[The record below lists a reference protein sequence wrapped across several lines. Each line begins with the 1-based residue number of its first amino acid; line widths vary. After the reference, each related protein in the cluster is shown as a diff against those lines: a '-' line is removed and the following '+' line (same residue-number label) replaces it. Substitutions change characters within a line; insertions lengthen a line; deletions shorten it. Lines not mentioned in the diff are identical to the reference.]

1 MTQRYRRYGF
11 TLIELMLA
19 MAFVSVLL
27 LAIAT
32 IAIQAGKLYNRGL
45 TLKSINQSGREIS
58 DSLRRDF
65 LQANAG
71 KISGN
76 ANSAVVMVQAGG
88 ADRSGRLCLGDY
100 SYVWNVPK
108 VVSGEVKSGAGIIT
122 EVGGPHSGRP
132 INFARVI
139 DPDGMLCQKNE
150 TTGAYM
156 STVATDKVTHLLK
169 PAGSNDVVLVIH
181 QMKAARV
188 AGDSG
193 ADSLYRLEFVLGTSQ
208 LEAVNTAN
216 GTCKPPADNSE
227 NLDFCA
233 INSFEMIVRT
243 NG

>member
-1 MTQRYRRYGF
+1 M
-11 TLIELMLA
+11 
-19 MAFVSVLL
+19 
-27 LAIAT
+27 
-32 IAIQAGKLYNRGL
+32 
-45 TLKSINQSGREIS
+45 
-58 DSLRRDF
+58 
-65 LQANAG
+65 QANAG

-108 VVSGEVKSGAGIIT
+108 VVSGEVKAGAGIIT

-169 PAGSNDVVLVIH
+169 PAGSNDVVLAIH
-181 QMKAARV
+181 HMKAARV

>member
-1 MTQRYRRYGF
+1 MTRRYRRYGF
-11 TLIELMLA
+11 TLVELMLA

-76 ANSAVVMVQAGG
+76 ARSAVVMVQAGG

-108 VVSGEVKSGAGIIT
+108 VVSGEVKAGAGIIT

-169 PAGSNDVVLVIH
+169 PAGSNDVVLAIH
-181 QMKAARV
+181 HMQAARV

>member
-1 MTQRYRRYGF
+1 MTRRYRQYGF
-11 TLIELMLA
+11 TLVELMLA

-76 ANSAVVMVQAGG
+76 ANLAVVMVQAGG

-108 VVSGEVKSGAGIIT
+108 VVSGEVKAGAGIIT

-169 PAGSNDVVLVIH
+169 PAGSNDVVLAIH

-227 NLDFCA
+227 NLAFCA

>member
-108 VVSGEVKSGAGIIT
+108 VVSGEVKAGAGIIT

-169 PAGSNDVVLVIH
+169 PAGSNDVVLAIH

>member
-100 SYVWNVPK
+100 SYVWNAPK

-169 PAGSNDVVLVIH
+169 PAGSNDVVLAIH

>member
-45 TLKSINQSGREIS
+45 TLKSINQSGREIN

-108 VVSGEVKSGAGIIT
+108 VVSGEVKAGAGIIT

-169 PAGSNDVVLVIH
+169 PAGSNDVVLAIH

>member
-32 IAIQAGKLYNRGL
+32 IAIQTGKLYNRGL

-169 PAGSNDVVLVIH
+169 PAGSNDVVLAIH

-188 AGDSG
+188 AGGSG

>member
-169 PAGSNDVVLVIH
+169 PAGSNDVVLAIH

>member
-1 MTQRYRRYGF
+1 MTRRYRQYGF
-11 TLIELMLA
+11 TLVELMLA

-76 ANSAVVMVQAGG
+76 ASSAVVMVQAGG

-108 VVSGEVKSGAGIIT
+108 VVSGEVKAGAGIIT

-150 TTGAYM
+150 T
-156 STVATDKVTHLLK
+156 
-169 PAGSNDVVLVIH
+169 IH
-181 QMKAARV
+181 QMQAARV

-193 ADSLYRLEFVLGTSQ
+193 ADRLYRLEFVLGTSQ

-216 GTCKPPADNSE
+216 GTCKPPVDNSE

>member
-65 LQANAG
+65 LQANTG

-108 VVSGEVKSGAGIIT
+108 VVSGEVKAGAGIIT

-169 PAGSNDVVLVIH
+169 PAGSNDVVLAIH

>member
-1 MTQRYRRYGF
+1 MTRQCRRHGF

-45 TLKSINQSGREIS
+45 TLKSINQSGREIG
-58 DSLRRDF
+58 DTLRRDF

-108 VVSGEVKSGAGIIT
+108 VV
-122 EVGGPHSGRP
+122 
-132 INFARVI
+132 
-139 DPDGMLCQKNE
+139 Q
-150 TTGAYM
+150 Y
-156 STVATDKVTHLLK
+156 
-169 PAGSNDVVLVIH
+169 
-181 QMKAARV
+181 
-188 AGDSG
+188 
-193 ADSLYRLEFVLGTSQ
+193 
-208 LEAVNTAN
+208 
-216 GTCKPPADNSE
+216 
-227 NLDFCA
+227 
-233 INSFEMIVRT
+233 
-243 NG
+243 

>member
-169 PAGSNDVVLVIH
+169 PAGSNDVVLAIH

-188 AGDSG
+188 VGDSG

>member
-1 MTQRYRRYGF
+1 MTRQCRRHGF

-45 TLKSINQSGREIS
+45 TLKSINQSGREIG
-58 DSLRRDF
+58 DTLRRDF

-108 VVSGEVKSGAGIIT
+108 VVSGEVKAGAGIII

-139 DPDGMLCQKNE
+139 DPDGMLCQKNQ
-150 TTGAYM
+150 TTGAYI

-169 PAGSNDVVLVIH
+169 PAGSNDVVLAVH
-181 QMKAARV
+181 RMKAARV

-216 GTCKPPADNSE
+216 GTCKPPADDSE

>member
-1 MTQRYRRYGF
+1 MTRRYRQYGF
-11 TLIELMLA
+11 TLVELMLA

-76 ANSAVVMVQAGG
+76 ANLAVVMVQAGG

-169 PAGSNDVVLVIH
+169 PAGSNDVVLAIH

>member
-1 MTQRYRRYGF
+1 MTQRYRQYGF
-11 TLIELMLA
+11 TLVELMLA

-76 ANSAVVMVQAGG
+76 ASSAVVMVQAGG

-108 VVSGEVKSGAGIIT
+108 VVSGEVKAGAGIIT

-169 PAGSNDVVLVIH
+169 PAGSNDVVLAIH

-188 AGDSG
+188 AGQTVCIVWNL
-193 ADSLYRLEFVLGTSQ
+193 SLEPVSLRRSIQ
-208 LEAVNTAN
+208 LMAPVSHRRIT
-216 GTCKPPADNSE
+216 
-227 NLDFCA
+227 
-233 INSFEMIVRT
+233 VRIST
-243 NG
+243 FAQ

>member
-1 MTQRYRRYGF
+1 MTRQCRRYGF

-45 TLKSINQSGREIS
+45 TLKSINQSGREIG
-58 DSLRRDF
+58 DTLRRDF

-108 VVSGEVKSGAGIIT
+108 VVSGEVKAGAGIIT

-139 DPDGMLCQKNE
+139 DPDGMLCQKNQ
-150 TTGAYM
+150 TTGAYI

-169 PAGSNDVVLVIH
+169 PAGSNDVVLAVH
-181 QMKAARV
+181 RMKAARV

-216 GTCKPPADNSE
+216 GTCKPPADDSE

>member
-169 PAGSNDVVLVIH
+169 PAGSNDVVLAIH
-181 QMKAARV
+181 QMKVARV
-188 AGDSG
+188 AGGSG

>member
-108 VVSGEVKSGAGIIT
+108 VVSGEVKAGAGIIT

-132 INFARVI
+132 INFARMI

-169 PAGSNDVVLVIH
+169 PAGSNDVVLAIH
-181 QMKAARV
+181 RLKAARV

>member
-76 ANSAVVMVQAGG
+76 ANLAVVMVQAGG

-108 VVSGEVKSGAGIIT
+108 VVSGEVKAGAGIIT

-169 PAGSNDVVLVIH
+169 PAGSNDVVLAIH

>member
-1 MTQRYRRYGF
+1 
-11 TLIELMLA
+11 

-45 TLKSINQSGREIS
+45 TLKSINQSGREIG
-58 DSLRRDF
+58 DTLRRDF

-108 VVSGEVKSGAGIIT
+108 VVSGEVKAGAGIII

-139 DPDGMLCQKNE
+139 DPDGMLCQKNQ
-150 TTGAYM
+150 TTGAYI

-169 PAGSNDVVLVIH
+169 PAGSNDVVLAVH
-181 QMKAARV
+181 RMKAARV

-216 GTCKPPADNSE
+216 GTCKPPADDSE

>member
-1 MTQRYRRYGF
+1 
-11 TLIELMLA
+11 

-45 TLKSINQSGREIS
+45 TLKSINQSGREIG
-58 DSLRRDF
+58 DTLRRDF

-76 ANSAVVMVQAGG
+76 TSSAVVMVQAGG

-108 VVSGEVKSGAGIIT
+108 VVSGEVKAGAGIIT

-132 INFARVI
+132 INFARVV
-139 DPDGMLCQKNE
+139 DPDGMLCQKNQ
-150 TTGAYM
+150 TTGVYI

-169 PAGSNDVVLVIH
+169 PAGSNDVVLAVH
-181 QMKAARV
+181 RMKAARV

-216 GTCKPPADNSE
+216 GTCKPPADDSE

>member
-11 TLIELMLA
+11 TLVELMLA

-108 VVSGEVKSGAGIIT
+108 VVSGEVKAGAGIIT

-169 PAGSNDVVLVIH
+169 PAGSNDVVLAIH

>member
-108 VVSGEVKSGAGIIT
+108 VVSGEVKAGAGIIT

-139 DPDGMLCQKNE
+139 DPDGMLCQKNQ

-169 PAGSNDVVLVIH
+169 PAGSNDVVLAIH

>member
-1 MTQRYRRYGF
+1 MTRRYRRYGF
-11 TLIELMLA
+11 TLVELMLA

-88 ADRSGRLCLGDY
+88 TDRSGRLCLGDY

-108 VVSGEVKSGAGIIT
+108 VVSGEVKAGAGIIT

-169 PAGSNDVVLVIH
+169 PAGSNDVVLAIH

>member
-1 MTQRYRRYGF
+1 MTRRYRRYGF
-11 TLIELMLA
+11 TLVELMLA

-169 PAGSNDVVLVIH
+169 PAGSNDVVLAIH

>member
-122 EVGGPHSGRP
+122 EVGGPYSGRP

-169 PAGSNDVVLVIH
+169 PAGSNDVVLAIH

>member
-1 MTQRYRRYGF
+1 MTRRYRRYGF

-76 ANSAVVMVQAGG
+76 ASSAVVMVQAGG

-169 PAGSNDVVLVIH
+169 PAGSNDVVLAIH

-193 ADSLYRLEFVLGTSQ
+193 ADSLYRLEFVL
-208 LEAVNTAN
+208 

>member
-1 MTQRYRRYGF
+1 MTRRYRRYGF
-11 TLIELMLA
+11 TLVELMLA

-108 VVSGEVKSGAGIIT
+108 AVSGEVKAGAGIIT

-169 PAGSNDVVLVIH
+169 PAGSNDVVLAIH

>member
-108 VVSGEVKSGAGIIT
+108 VVSGEVKAGAGIIT

-169 PAGSNDVVLVIH
+169 PAGSNDVVLAIH
-181 QMKAARV
+181 QMKAARL

>member
-1 MTQRYRRYGF
+1 MTRRYRRYGF
-11 TLIELMLA
+11 TLVELMLA

-108 VVSGEVKSGAGIIT
+108 VVSGEVKAGAGIIT
-122 EVGGPHSGRP
+122 EVSGPHSGRP

-169 PAGSNDVVLVIH
+169 PAGSNDVVLAIH

>member
-1 MTQRYRRYGF
+1 MTRRYRRYGF

-71 KISGN
+71 QISGN
-76 ANSAVVMVQAGG
+76 ASSAVVMVQAGG

-169 PAGSNDVVLVIH
+169 PAGSNDVVLAIH

>member
-1 MTQRYRRYGF
+1 MTRRYRQYGF
-11 TLIELMLA
+11 TLVELMLA

-76 ANSAVVMVQAGG
+76 ANLAVVMVQVGG

-108 VVSGEVKSGAGIIT
+108 VVSGEVKAGAGIIT

-169 PAGSNDVVLVIH
+169 PAGSNDVVLAIH

-227 NLDFCA
+227 NLAFCA

>member
-88 ADRSGRLCLGDY
+88 TDRSGRLCLGDY

-169 PAGSNDVVLVIH
+169 PAGSNDVVLAIH
-181 QMKAARV
+181 HMKAARV

-216 GTCKPPADNSE
+216 GTCKPPVDNSE

>member
-1 MTQRYRRYGF
+1 MTRRYRRYGF
-11 TLIELMLA
+11 TLVELMLA

-108 VVSGEVKSGAGIIT
+108 VVSGEVKAGAGIIT

-169 PAGSNDVVLVIH
+169 PAGSNDVVLAIH

>member
-45 TLKSINQSGREIS
+45 TLRSINQSGREIS

-108 VVSGEVKSGAGIIT
+108 VVSGEVKFGAGIIT

-169 PAGSNDVVLVIH
+169 PAGSNDVVLAIH

-188 AGDSG
+188 VGDSG

-208 LEAVNTAN
+208 LESVNTAN

>member
-1 MTQRYRRYGF
+1 MTRRYRRYGF
-11 TLIELMLA
+11 TLVELMLA

-108 VVSGEVKSGAGIIT
+108 VVSGEVKAGAGIIT

-139 DPDGMLCQKNE
+139 DPDGMLCQKNQ
-150 TTGAYM
+150 TTGAYI

-169 PAGSNDVVLVIH
+169 PAGSNDVVLAVH
-181 QMKAARV
+181 RMKAARV

-216 GTCKPPADNSE
+216 GTCKPPADDSE

>member
-1 MTQRYRRYGF
+1 MTRRYRRYGF
-11 TLIELMLA
+11 TLVELMLA

-108 VVSGEVKSGAGIIT
+108 VVSGEVKAGAGIIT

-169 PAGSNDVVLVIH
+169 PAGSNDVVLAIH

-216 GTCKPPADNSE
+216 GTCKPPVDNSE

>member
-88 ADRSGRLCLGDY
+88 TDRSGRLCLGDY

-108 VVSGEVKSGAGIIT
+108 VVSGEVKAGAGIIT

-169 PAGSNDVVLVIH
+169 PAGSNDVVLAIH